1 MFGAEISGGTAQVV
15 YGTVI
20 GIPGTIAVF
29 FTTKVISRIGGNK
42 KLLVYSEAI
51 TLVAR
56 IIAFYIGANDRF
68 LNIGA
73 LGAVILI
80 LSMTQIL
87 TSMKDIAH
95 RALLSNSID
104 ETELETGKRTE
115 GIVFSM
121 QNFVSKLISAVPK
134 FIQGYVLKFLGF
146 DQNIKHA
153 ANQTVINAQVAPRFL
168 KYRWHL
174 FILGPAI
181 GSALYLLVILFLK
194 DDKEHIA
201 EVERQLKAKRASAQI
216 EDVTV

>member
-1 MFGAEISGGTAQVV
+1 MHLRSSSHQRLSTVSAE
-15 YGTVI
+15 
-20 GIPGTIAVF
+20 
-29 FTTKVISRIGGNK
+29 KN
-42 KLLVYSEAI
+42 LLVLSEAT
-51 TLVAR
+51 TLIAR

-73 LGAVILI
+73 LGAVIFI
-80 LSMTQIL
+80 LSLTQIL

-104 ETELETGKRTE
+104 ETELKTGKRTE

-134 FIQGYVLKFLGF
+134 FIQGYVLNF

-174 FILGPAI
+174 FILGSAI
-181 GSALYLLVILFLK
+181 GSALYLLVILFLN

-201 EVERQLKAKRASAQI
+201 EVERQLKGKRAAAQV
-216 EDVTV
+216 EDVTT